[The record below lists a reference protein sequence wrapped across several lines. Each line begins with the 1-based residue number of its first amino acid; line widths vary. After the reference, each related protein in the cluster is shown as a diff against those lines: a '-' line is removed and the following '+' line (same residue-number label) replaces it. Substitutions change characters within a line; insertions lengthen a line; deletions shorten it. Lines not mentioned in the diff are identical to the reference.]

1 MCFCCVEANAGRF
14 LLQSYCV
21 FDRVG
26 HGVLYI
32 SFFCVWHKGLV
43 MRILVLVE
51 F

>member
-21 FDRVG
+21 LDRVG

-32 SFFCVWHKGLV
+32 RFFVFGLKVWLGSW
-43 MRILVLVE
+43 
-51 F
+51 FF